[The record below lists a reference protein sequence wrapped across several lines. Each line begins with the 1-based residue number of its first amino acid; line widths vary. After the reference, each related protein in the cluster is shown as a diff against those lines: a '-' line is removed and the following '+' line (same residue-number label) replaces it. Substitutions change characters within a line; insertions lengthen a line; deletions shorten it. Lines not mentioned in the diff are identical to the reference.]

1 MEKSLNTEQT
11 SVQAKQKQAAKPVA
25 RPFLA
30 MLGMLIGG
38 FVGMLSET
46 SLNIALPSLIAE
58 LHTSIG
64 TMQWLVTGYMLVI
77 GIVLPMSSL
86 LQRIFST
93 RSLILFA
100 LCDFMVGAVISAMAP
115 NFAIL
120 LVGRMIQG
128 IATGLILPLMFTVA
142 TLIFPPYKLGSAMGM
157 IGLVIMFAPAVG
169 PTLAGMILGLL
180 SWHWIFWLFIPFL
193 LIAFFLALKFLPN
206 VGDITKP
213 KIDWFSLILSAIG
226 FGGLVASVSM
236 ASDAGW
242 GSPRVL
248 GTLVVA
254 IIVLALYIRRQL
266 GSKSPILNFRVFKKS
281 QFTIGSI
288 LVMLD
293 FAIILSSMYLL
304 PMFWQNGLAIPV
316 AMTGI
321 VMLPGGV
328 VNAIV
333 SAISGRFSDI
343 VSTKLLTTLGFGV
356 TIIGLIMLLLASST
370 SPMWYVIVA
379 HIVIMMGVPLAMSP
393 AQTFGLSALDEKTS
407 GDGSTIMNTFQ
418 QIIGAMATAI
428 ATSLLAFGNNAA
440 GNVSHQIAF
449 TNGVHVGLWFTL
461 IVAAAAFLLSF
472 TVKDHK
478 RA

>member
-1 MEKSLNTEQT
+1 MEKSLNADQA
-11 SVQAKQKQAAKPVA
+11 SVEPKQKQAAKPVA

-58 LHTSIG
+58 LHVSIG

-93 RSLILFA
+93 RSFILFA
-100 LCDFMVGAVISAMAP
+100 LCDFIVGAVISALAP

-180 SWHWIFWLFIPFL
+180 SWHWIFWLFVPFL
-193 LIAFFLALKFLPN
+193 VIAFILAFKYLPN
-206 VGDITKP
+206 VGHITKP
-213 KIDWFSLILSAIG
+213 KIDWFSIILSAIG
-226 FGGLVASVSM
+226 FGGLVAGVSL
-236 ASDAGW
+236 ASDSGW
-242 GSPRVL
+242 GSPQVI
-248 GTLVVA
+248 GTLIVSV
-254 IIVLALYIRRQL
+254 IILAWYIRRQL
-266 GSKSPILNFRVFKKS
+266 KSETPILNFRVFQKH
-281 QFTIGSI
+281 QFTVGSV

-293 FAIILSSMYLL
+293 FVIILSSMYLL

-321 VMLPGGV
+321 VMLPGGI

-333 SAISGRFSDI
+333 SAIAGRFSDT
-343 VSTKLLTTLGFGV
+343 VSPKLLTTLGFGV
-356 TIIGLIMLLLASST
+356 TIVGLVLLLLASST
-370 SPMWYVIVA
+370 SPMWYVILA
-379 HIVIMMGVPLAMSP
+379 HIIIMLGVPLAMSP
-393 AQTFGLSALDEKTS
+393 AQTFGLGALDEQTS

-418 QIIGAMATAI
+418 QIIRAMATAI
-428 ATSLLAFGNNAA
+428 ATSLLAFGNSAA
-440 GNVSHQIAF
+440 GHVSHQIAF

-461 IVAAAAFLLSF
+461 IVAAVAFLLSF
-472 TVKDHK
+472 TIKDRK